1 MGERAAR
8 YAQEQDG
15 EAVAFKVRGVIKATI
30 TSNYYNHAD
39 ELKVTVAWRDV
50 GVDLGC
56 CAMPWGASTSATPT
70 IRDSGTSSPKRIRVS
85 SGPRRAPKGAASTEA
100 MTVDFSSSSTT
111 RRSFWRRNPSETS
124 GIPNLS
130 MRLDEAWRTICSERW
145 VRQRARRPYPL
156 GRAHDVPA
164 ALVGRFCALREP
176 RQGADETAHRRRGRC
191 GCNAV
196 GMMGLISY
204 IKQDECIVTNATT
217 TTRRDRPAP
226 AHLGKNI
233 KRMSES
239 TQPASA
245 QGHRAPIVRSA
256 LGQGHRGGVAAL
268 RR

>member
-1 MGERAAR
+1 MRLAEERHVVLHLIAPRRRRSNHADLPPESDAAPDRADAMGERAAR

-164 ALVGRFCALREP
+164 ALLGRFCALCEP
-176 RQGADETAHRRRGRC
+176 WQGADETAHRC
-191 GCNAV
+191 V
-196 GMMGLISY
+196 
-204 IKQDECIVTNATT
+204 
-217 TTRRDRPAP
+217 
-226 AHLGKNI
+226 
-233 KRMSES
+233 
-239 TQPASA
+239 
-245 QGHRAPIVRSA
+245 
-256 LGQGHRGGVAAL
+256 GGVDAMLSA
-268 RR
+268 